1 MTFSA
6 AELYEDH
13 ELSDVIVAFR
23 DYEVPAHRLILSCRS
38 TWFRAALKLNIR
50 GFLRLH
56 VNENDVD
63 IVASMLS
70 WIYTSVYPP
79 FDAEAPELWRYHLRI
94 AAMAEKYGVAT
105 LWEAAME
112 SFDNVHINNT
122 TEAAAMLHALFAY
135 HQSATHPCDRTRLL
149 QPEEFLEILQEAED
163 TTFCTEQPW
172 KPLDYISL
180 LADAVAE
187 RTEVVCEEQATVTKD
202 KLFSGLRFS
211 TNDLREVRDAAVSE
225 CQAEGP
231 QESMVYVTLLA
242 DAIAE
247 ESEVAC
253 EAPSRSVAMKK
264 NRLFSALKF
273 STNDLQELR
282 DGSDSQA
289 ERHQTPP
296 VHISLLADGVAEDS
310 EEVVREEPAKSAA
323 AMRNRLFSALR
334 SSTSNLRE
342 AWKAAVGARL
352 ENHGEDSVGCE
363 ARPRLDGERG

>member
-6 AELYEDH
+6 AELYGDA
-13 ELSDVIVAFR
+13 ELSDVVVAFR
-23 DYEVPAHRLILSCRS
+23 DYEVPAHKLILSCRS
-38 TWFRAALKLNIR
+38 TWFRAALKLNTR

-56 VNENDVD
+56 VQKDEAD

-112 SFDNVHINNT
+112 RFDNVHINDT

-135 HQSATHPCDRTRLL
+135 RQSATHPCERGRLL
-149 QPEEFLEILQEAED
+149 QPEEFLEILQEAEH
-163 TTFCTEQPW
+163 TTFCTAQPR

-187 RTEVVCEEQATVTKD
+187 RTEVVCAEQANVTRN

-211 TNDLREVRDAAVSE
+211 TNNLWELRGAAGSA
-225 CQAEGP
+225 CQVKNP

-242 DAIAE
+242 DAVADKE
-247 ESEVAC
+247 EEEEVC
-253 EAPSRSVAMKK
+253 EEPSRSAALMMK
-264 NRLFSALKF
+264 
-273 STNDLQELR
+273 
-282 DGSDSQA
+282 
-289 ERHQTPP
+289 
-296 VHISLLADGVAEDS
+296 
-310 EEVVREEPAKSAA
+310 
-323 AMRNRLFSALR
+323 RLFSALR

-352 ENHGEDSVGCE
+352 GNQGEGLVGCE
-363 ARPRLDGERG
+363 GRPWLDGERG